1 MLALAKDS
9 PFSSR
14 KTATLRGY
22 INLIRDESLSVEKKL
37 EMCRQAAGL
46 IQRNEEKKLLL
57 GVLGSVPSVEAL
69 SMAMTYMAD
78 PLVRNEACFAVVAI
92 SEKIVVQNPEAVSEA
107 IGKVLNA
114 TKNRNVT
121 RRARQVL
128 NKVK

>member
-1 MLALAKDS
+1 LAKDS

-22 INLIRDESLSVEKKL
+22 INLIRDESLSTVKKL
-37 EMCRQAAGL
+37 EMCREATGL

-57 GVLGSVPSVEAL
+57 GVLGTVPSVEAL

-92 SEKIVVQNPEAVSEA
+92 CEKIVTQNPDAVTEA
-107 IGKVLNA
+107 IGKVLKA
-114 TKNRNVT
+114 TNNRNVT
-121 RRARQVL
+121 RRAKQVL
-128 NKVK
+128 DKAK